1 MESQETPETPQTA
14 AAAPRAGRKSVKVGV
29 VTSNK
34 MTKTIVVSV
43 ERRVP
48 HPLYRRIMTR
58 TSKFLAHDE
67 KNSCSIGDTVSIV
80 ETRPLSKRKRWR
92 LLKIIRKAS

>member
-1 MESQETPETPQTA
+1 MDSEKPLVNTAGPQV
-14 AAAPRAGRKSVKVGV
+14 GRRNTKVGV

-34 MTKTIVVSV
+34 MQKTIVVSV
-43 ERRVP
+43 ERRVA
-48 HPLYRRIMTR
+48 HPLYRRIITR

-67 KNSCSIGDTVSIV
+67 NNTCGIGDTVSIV

-92 LLKIIRKAS
+92 LLEVIRKAS

>member
-1 MESQETPETPQTA
+1 MDSETPQVSA
-14 AAAPRAGRKSVKVGV
+14 AGPQVGRRNTKVGV

-34 MTKTIVVSV
+34 MQKTIVVSV

-48 HPLYRRIMTR
+48 HPLYRRIITR

-67 KNSCSIGDTVSIV
+67 NNTCSIGDTVSIV

-92 LLKIIRKAS
+92 LLEVIRKAS

>member
-1 MESQETPETPQTA
+1 MEIQETPQTVV
-14 AAAPRAGRKSVKVGV
+14 AAPRARHRSVKVGV

-48 HPLYRRIMTR
+48 HPLYRRIMTK
-58 TSKFLAHDE
+58 TSKFLVHDE
-67 KNSCSIGDTVSIV
+67 KNACSIGDTVSIV

-92 LLKIIRKAS
+92 LLEVIRKAS

>member
-1 MESQETPETPQTA
+1 M
-14 AAAPRAGRKSVKVGV
+14 
-29 VTSNK
+29 NK
-34 MTKTIVVSV
+34 TVVVSV

-48 HPLYRRIMTR
+48 HPLYRRIITR

-67 KNSCSIGDTVSIV
+67 KNSSAIGDTVSIV

-92 LLKIIRKAS
+92 LLEIIRKAS